1 MPALPPFIQR
11 ASLRFQARTKGGQSQ
26 SRLRLGICRPVDI
39 CSQSF
44 HGCSTVLDAQT
55 PSISIQF
62 PLFSVFPDCEKGIPK
77 TALIARASGTENI
90 GNTLKA
96 FAGIWEQ
103 TGNRT
108 GNTGNN

>member
-1 MPALPPFIQR
+1 MPAPPPFIQR
-11 ASLRFQARTKGGQSQ
+11 ASVR
-26 SRLRLGICRPVDI
+26 
-39 CSQSF
+39 SQSF
-44 HGCSTVLDAQT
+44 HGCSTVARRAT
-55 PSISIQF
+55 PCISIGF
-62 PLFSVFPDCEKGIPK
+62 PLFPVFRGCEKGN
-77 TALIARASGTENI
+77 TETGLIARTPGTKNI